1 MSIFTPQSFEETML
15 SENACTTEV
24 TLFNSATIE
33 QNSEKET
40 GCTSSHRT
48 SYFYQTYNIPE
59 RFDHPDWFKGYGK
72 KEHPLFKTTSAE
84 YGSRPPSVHTMPV
97 CFYPKNNKFSDIL
110 SKCGM
115 YRNCSLNTYK

>member
-1 MSIFTPQSFEETML
+1 ML
-15 SENACTTEV
+15 YENCCTKDASTQTEV
-24 TLFNSATIE
+24 TLCKRARTE

-40 GCTSSHRT
+40 EHNSSQRT
-48 SYFYQTYNIPE
+48 SHFYQTYNIPE

-72 KEHPLFKTTSAE
+72 KQHPLFKTTSAE

-97 CFYPKNNKFSDIL
+97 CFYAKSNKFSEIL

-115 YRNCSLNTYK
+115 YRNYSLNTYK